1 MDDMT
6 LAQLRGVPLLFTY
19 RQTAAGAAGVYNF
32 TSDTTAKAF
41 TPDRPIAQTILYIV
55 KTMSIAMDISPED
68 YVSAIDRSLR
78 GVLPEFSMYVQSEGG
93 APALREPLVLSRYFE
108 RLPYLLPIIGKD
120 LLTDAYPGA
129 SAAPT
134 AQGFN
139 QNRLLGLVSGTLAQT
154 ASLLG
159 KASVTAVLSFTVHEI
174 TDQELVAAIQGKNQ
188 NGGAAGRVYE

>member
-1 MDDMT
+1 NDMT

-19 RQTAAGAAGVYNF
+19 RQTAGVAAGVYNF
-32 TSDTTAKAF
+32 SAITTPQPF
-41 TPDRPIAQTILYIV
+41 TPDRPISQNILYIV
-55 KTMSIAMDISPED
+55 KTMSFAMDITSED
-68 YVSAIDRSLR
+68 YAAAIDPNL
-78 GVLPEFSMYVQSEGG
+78 GGQLPEFSMYVQSEGG
-93 APALREPLVLSRYFE
+93 APGLREPLVLSRYFE
-108 RLPYLLPIIGKD
+108 RLPYLLPLIGKD
-120 LLTDAYPGA
+120 LLTDSYPGA

-139 QNRLLGLVSGTLAQT
+139 QNRLLGLVSGTLAHA

-188 NGGAAGRVYE
+188 NG